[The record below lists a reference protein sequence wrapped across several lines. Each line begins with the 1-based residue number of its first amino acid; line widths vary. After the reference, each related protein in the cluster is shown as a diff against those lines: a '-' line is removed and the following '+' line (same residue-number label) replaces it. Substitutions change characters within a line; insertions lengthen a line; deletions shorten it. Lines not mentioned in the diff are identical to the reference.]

1 MSRPRTP
8 YGNPPGR
15 LPATM
20 IKVLA
25 AELSDQ
31 GRLARG
37 KRYWADHAVI
47 DIVVGHGAVT
57 AEIQGSRAQPY
68 IVTIEAV
75 PGIGAPSKRDV
86 WIRCTCPDDTGTGS
100 EACKHAVAALF
111 ALSDEVA
118 IEPDLIERWRGG
130 SRSPRAASEPESSV
144 PLSGEPSPRT
154 DRPGGSSA
162 ASATAWPSNVV
173 PLHRDRPTPDRPVV
187 DRPPARDDD
196 ADEIAALL
204 APPGGGGPPTFPEV
218 GLLEHRI
225 TSDRLLGDVL
235 ADALDHLLIDLD

>member
-1 MSRPRTP
+1 MSKPRRP

-37 KRYWADHAVI
+37 KRYYADDAVI

-68 IVTIEAV
+68 VVTIEAE
-75 PGIGAPSKRDV
+75 PGSGVPSKRQL
-86 WIRCTCPDDTGTGS
+86 WIRCTCPDDTGTGD
-100 EACKHAVAALF
+100 EACKHAVAAMF

-118 IEPDLIERWRGG
+118 VEPGLLDRWRGG
-130 SRSPRAASEPESSV
+130 SGAPAVPRAE
-144 PLSGEPSPRT
+144 L
-154 DRPGGSSA
+154 
-162 ASATAWPSNVV
+162 PSNVV
-173 PLHRDRPTPDRPVV
+173 PIRRDRPVV
-187 DRPPARDDD
+187 EHEPERRRPAVRDEHVDD
-196 ADEIAALL
+196 IALL
-204 APPGGGGPPTFPEV
+204 LAAPGGSAVPDFPEV
-218 GLLEHRI
+218 
-225 TSDRLLGDVL
+225 DRLSHQGLRDPLIADVL
-235 ADALDHLLIDLD
+235 ADALAHLRINWD